1 VIALLALK
9 LYRSDLAKTRLKIY
23 LVVTIICANICL
35 KLILRNMLLN
45 KVRTRFAPSPTGYLH
60 VGGVRTALFS
70 WLYAKHFHGEFVLRI
85 EDTDKARSTAE
96 SVAAIIDGMA
106 WLNLEA
112 HAGPIY
118 QSQRFERYA
127 CVAQELIA
135 KDFAYRCDCTVERL
149 ERVREEQIASGKK
162 PRYDGHCR
170 DKHVAAEVSHVIRFK
185 TPYAGEVH
193 FHDIVYGDITVA
205 NQELDD
211 LVLVRTDGI
220 PTYNFAVVIDDLDM
234 SITHVIRG
242 DDHIN
247 NTPRQIHI
255 YRALKADVPI
265 FAHLP
270 MILGND
276 GKRLSKRHGAIS
288 ILNFR
293 EEGYLPEA
301 LLNYLVRLGWSN
313 GDQEIFSLEEMIS
326 KFNLEHVSRS
336 ACAFDYD
343 KLRWLNQYYMKTLTP
358 QATKTE
364 WLWHMRK
371 QNLEFKHGPTWEEL
385 APVQAPRYKTM
396 KELVTQSH
404 YFYEE
409 IAINYNEL
417 DAFASEALTNA
428 LHELVISFS
437 QVKEWQANNINA
449 AIKNILKVHD
459 LKMPN
464 LAQPLRLLV
473 SGTLMTPSIDIT
485 LQLIGKE
492 RVINRIKRYL

>member
-1 VIALLALK
+1 
-9 LYRSDLAKTRLKIY
+9 
-23 LVVTIICANICL
+23 
-35 KLILRNMLLN
+35 MLLN

-70 WLYAKHFHGEFVLRI
+70 WLYAKHLHGEFVLRI
-85 EDTDKARSTAE
+85 EDTDKSRSTSE
-96 SVAAIIDGMA
+96 SVAAIIDGLA

-112 HAGPIY
+112 HDGPIY

-127 CVAQELIA
+127 IVAQELVA
-135 KDFAYRCDCTVERL
+135 KEFAYRCDCTVERL
-149 ERVREEQIASGKK
+149 ERVREEQIASGRK

-170 DKHVAAEVSHVIRFK
+170 DKNVAAEVSHVIRFK
-185 TPYAGEVH
+185 TPQDGEVS
-193 FHDIVYGDITVA
+193 FHDIVYGEITVA

-343 KLRWLNQYYMKTLTP
+343 KLRWLNQHYMKTLSP
-358 QATKTE
+358 QETKNE

-371 QNLEFKHGPTWEEL
+371 KNLEFKHGPAWEEL

-417 DAFASEALTNA
+417 NAFASEALTNA

-437 QVKEWQANNINA
+437 QVDEWQANNINA
-449 AIKNILKVHD
+449 AIKNILKVHN